1 MERKKIMCT
10 CACTCTHVQV
20 YASIGTYVA
29 MVTYSVAS

>member
-1 MERKKIMCT
+1 MERNKKLCV
-10 CACTCTHVQV
+10 HVHVHAQV